1 MVQGQGAVQGAEGL
15 KGGYCQPAVREAW
28 ARMVQEKGSEVD
40 RLKIHRRKN
49 RQEMAMDCIRK
60 IRKGCGFNLSNC
72 VGNDSESGI
81 SQRSGTES
89 PVARSWFCLVGYR
102 YA

>member
-1 MVQGQGAVQGAEGL
+1 MVLGAESL

-40 RLKIHRRKN
+40 RLNIHWRKN
-49 RQEMAMDCIRK
+49 RQEMAMDYIRK

-72 VGNDSESGI
+72 VGIGTRLPRWEAI
-81 SQRSGTES
+81 SVLDTLSDK
-89 PVARSWFCLVGYR
+89 P
-102 YA
+102 